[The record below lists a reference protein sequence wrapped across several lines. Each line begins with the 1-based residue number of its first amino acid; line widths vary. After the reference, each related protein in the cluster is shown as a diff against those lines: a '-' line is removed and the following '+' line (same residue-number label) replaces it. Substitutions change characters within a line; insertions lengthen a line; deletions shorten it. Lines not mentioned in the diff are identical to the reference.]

1 MYEEQIIRL
10 KNSEYNKWIVHPE
23 SDIRTFIDGLS
34 FIFLM
39 IIAVY
44 VPFMISFDV
53 EPGIN
58 FQIFEVI
65 MDIWFLSEIVVNFF
79 TGFYSKGSLVMNLN
93 AIALNYVKG
102 YLWID
107 CVSSFPIS
115 FINLQ
120 SSLSSNQNHATAIQ
134 SAKFLRMIRL
144 TRYLRLLRLLRFV
157 QLNRILSTF
166 EVFLVSEM
174 AHLTMKFLKI
184 CTVIIFLAHW
194 IACIMFSM
202 TQYDNPDEPRS
213 WLHL

>member
-1 MYEEQIIRL
+1 LQEKDEEDLYEEQIIRL
-10 KNSEYNKWIVHPE
+10 KNSEYNKWIIHPE

-34 FIFLM
+34 FVFLM

-107 CVSSFPIS
+107 CLSSFPIS

-120 SSLSSNQNHATAIQ
+120 SSLSSNQNHATAI
-134 SAKFLRMIRL
+134 
-144 TRYLRLLRLLRFV
+144 
-157 QLNRILSTF
+157 
-166 EVFLVSEM
+166 
-174 AHLTMKFLKI
+174 
-184 CTVIIFLAHW
+184 
-194 IACIMFSM
+194 
-202 TQYDNPDEPRS
+202 
-213 WLHL
+213 